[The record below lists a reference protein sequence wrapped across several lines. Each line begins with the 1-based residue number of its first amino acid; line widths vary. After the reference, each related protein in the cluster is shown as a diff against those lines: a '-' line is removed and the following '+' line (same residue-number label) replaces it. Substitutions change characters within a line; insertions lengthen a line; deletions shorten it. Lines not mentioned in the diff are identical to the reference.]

1 MAEIQPKRAVE
12 GISAVLLPFKAGE
25 PDTDALGTL
34 SIRTVEAGLTP
45 AFNMDTGYTN
55 LLTKEQ
61 RSELLSL
68 CSFWAVGK
76 GFVAGAFAEGE
87 SDPRAAYEEAIDEI
101 CRHGGTPILFPST
114 WLTSL
119 DPSRKLHAIS
129 QFAGQAGRLLVFELG
144 RMFVPF
150 GEIWDDAFFEE
161 VMQLPQV
168 VGLKHSSL
176 RRDTEWRRLDQRD
189 RVRPDFKIYTGN
201 DLAIDQ
207 IMWGSDYL
215 LGLSAF
221 YPEAF
226 ALRDDWW
233 WAGDVRFYE
242 LNDALQFL
250 GAYAFR
256 PPVPAYKHSCAQF
269 LKLRGILESDEPHP
283 LGLRREAS
291 DLEVLEGILR
301 RVEEAMAR

>member
-1 MAEIQPKRAVE
+1 MPEIQQRRAVE
-12 GISAVLLPFKAGE
+12 GISAVLLPFKDGE
-25 PDTDALGTL
+25 PDIEALGELTL
-34 SIRTVEAGLTP
+34 KTVGAGITP
-45 AFNMDTGYTN
+45 AFNMDTGYAN
-55 LLTKEQ
+55 LLTRQQ
-61 RSELLSL
+61 RNDLLPL

-87 SDPRAAYEEAIDEI
+87 SDPEAAYRESIDLI
-101 CRHGGTPILFPST
+101 CEHGGIPILFPST
-114 WLTSL
+114 WLSTQE
-119 DPSRKLHAIS
+119 PGQKLNTIRS
-129 QFAGQAGRLLVFELG
+129 FAEQADQLLVFELG

-150 GEIWDDAFFEE
+150 GEIWSDEFFEE
-161 VMQLPQV
+161 VMQIPQV
-168 VGLKHSSL
+168 KGAKHSSL
-176 RRDTEWRRLDQRD
+176 RRDIEWRRLDQRD

-221 YPEAF
+221 HPEAF
-226 ALRDDWW
+226 ACRDNWW
-233 WAGDVRFYE
+233 WAGDPRFYE
-242 LNDALQFL
+242 LNDALQYL

-283 LGLRREAS
+283 QGLRREAS
-291 DLEVLEGILR
+291 DLETLQGILNR
-301 RVEEAMAR
+301 ITEAMSR

>member
-12 GISAVLLPFKAGE
+12 GISAVLLPFKGGE
-25 PDTDALGTL
+25 PDTDGLGALTL
-34 SIRTVEAGLTP
+34 RTVEAGLMP
-45 AFNMDTGYTN
+45 AFNMDTGYAS
-55 LLTKEQ
+55 LLTSDQ
-61 RSELLSL
+61 RSDLLAL

-76 GFVAGAFAEGE
+76 GFVAGVFSEGE
-87 SDPRAAYEEAIDEI
+87 PDPQTACREAVEEI
-101 CRHGGTPILFPST
+101 CSHGGTPILFPAA

-119 DPSRKLHAIS
+119 DPSSKLRAIR
-129 QFAGQAGRLLVFELG
+129 QYAEQAGRLLVFELG

-150 GEIWDDAFFEE
+150 GEIWDDALFEE
-161 VMQLPQV
+161 VMQIPQV

-176 RRDTEWRRLDQRD
+176 RRDIEWRRLDQRD
-189 RVRPDFKIYTGN
+189 RIRPEFKIYTGN

-221 YPEAF
+221 HPEAF

-233 WAGDVRFYE
+233 WAGDPRFYE
-242 LNDALQFL
+242 LNDALQYL

-269 LKLRGILESDEPHP
+269 LKLRGVLESDEPHP
-283 LGLRREAS
+283 RGLKREPS
-291 DLEVLEGILR
+291 DLEVLAGILTR
-301 RVEEAMAR
+301 IEEAMAR